1 MIEYTQ
7 QNGTR
12 FDSGGKKIEKNHRT
26 WKSFIKQDN
35 SS

>member
-12 FDSGGKKIEKNHRT
+12 FDSGGEKLKKP
-26 WKSFIKQDN
+26 QDVEIFYKIG
-35 SS
+35 